1 MCNEIKILAKN
12 VYGTISFC
20 ENCKVYHIN
29 FTNFYIE
36 LNKEDLEVFK
46 RYISEIDV
54 DYWETKYDAIPIKRK
69 IVVSTIQNNLS
80 LLFDRSEFD
89 AFKNLLYLK
98 TKTVKDNL
106 TVLDI
111 DYTLLLN

>member
-1 MCNEIKILAKN
+1 MYEFHEDLGEGAFGQVKRATFKPTGEIMAVKML
-12 VYGTISFC
+12 
-20 ENCKVYHIN
+20 
-29 FTNFYIE
+29 
-36 LNKEDLEVFK
+36 KEDLEVFK

-54 DYWETKYDAIPIKRK
+54 DYWETKYDAMPIKRK

-111 DYTLLLN
+111 DYTLFLN